1 MRKLWGIIVLLVGV
15 GLLSL
20 PFRLL
25 GISGNA
31 PGDGGPNFV
40 PVFQALCSLAG
51 ASIALVIAWFLLKRR
66 AK

>member
-1 MRKLWGIIVLLVGV
+1 MRRLWGIITLLVGGV
-15 GLLSL
+15 LLWL

-40 PVFQALCSLAG
+40 PVFQALCSLSG
-51 ASIALVIAWFLLKRR
+51 ALVALIIAWFLLKRR
-66 AK
+66 S

>member
-25 GISGNA
+25 GISANA

-40 PVFQALCSLAG
+40 PVFQALYSLTG
-51 ASIALVIAWFLLKRR
+51 ALVALIIAWVLLKRR
-66 AK
+66 S

>member
-1 MRKLWGIIVLLVGV
+1 MRTLWGIIVLLVGV
-15 GLLSL
+15 GLLVL

-40 PVFQALCSLAG
+40 PAFQALCSLAG
-51 ASIALVIAWFLLKRR
+51 ALVAAIVAWFLLKRR
-66 AK
+66 L